1 MLYEKCDEV
10 NEDFWRELAQA
21 DPAEVSRRTGAVFQR
36 GCYRLPFLSLEL
48 VVDPGARRLV
58 MAGAEDAE
66 PGFRLCLATLLYL
79 LQVDVA
85 ALGPLVSPLELP
97 GGTTFFQNSG
107 PHSLPNPLLEERFG
121 RDLAGFMAAGR
132 RLGAETVS
140 AGDGALMFQV
150 FPGLAIEVILWQ
162 ADEEFPA
169 QASFTVPSHLDRFWH
184 LDVVLGLIV
193 VVVQELI
200 ALAPVE
206 NKD

>member
-36 GCYRLPFLSLEL
+36 GCYCLPFLSLEL

-97 GGTTFFQNSG
+97 GGTTFFQKSG

-140 AGDGALMFQV
+140 AGDGALMFHV